1 VGFVYESFRNKT
13 NLVIW
18 KKNFHETNP
27 RNESFEHRSTK
38 RIHETNLLNT
48 IQIRESESQGFVRI
62 RKSIVLRIR
71 EDSLDS
77 LDSSNLLKIAS
88 RNESAKRI
96 FWKWLDLW
104 PTIRNESGFVVYE
117 SIRIHG
123 FAKRIH
129 VFTNLLYDSRILRK
143 NIRHWLAKK
152 LKHLNF
158 EQMYRPKVGVIW
170 IFCIRRIKKKK
181 LKFLNDAWVLP
192 IL

>member
-1 VGFVYESFRNKT
+1 M
-13 NLVIW
+13 
-18 KKNFHETNP
+18 
-27 RNESFEHRSTK
+27 K

-62 RKSIVLRIR
+62 RKSIVLRIC
-71 EDSLDS
+71 EDSLDL

-88 RNESAKRI
+88 QNESAKQI
-96 FWKWLDLW
+96 FWKWLDSW

-143 NIRHWLAKK
+143 NWNMVAAGKIKGIGDSAELRKK
-152 LKHLNF
+152 YHEAWNRRWILNSWNLF
-158 EQMYRPKVGVIW
+158 S
-170 IFCIRRIKKKK
+170 
-181 LKFLNDAWVLP
+181 LHHAN
-192 IL
+192 